1 MTTLVLGR
9 TMRERFVIYLDKQS
23 GHYVPGEDLS
33 GHVSLQ
39 IQEGDHIKGI
49 LLRCNIIV
57 HTFFIAHSFFK
68 SNIN

>member
-1 MTTLVLGR
+1 MVLGR

-33 GHVSLQ
+33 GHVKLQ
-39 IQEGDHIKGI
+39 IQEEDHIKGI
-49 LLRCNIIV
+49 LLRYNIIV